1 MSTVM
6 IKECTEVP
14 FSDVFTVDLSQTEVN
29 HCIGCWTCWWRT
41 PGKCIYKD
49 LEFFYRAYV
58 NADQA
63 VFYAKLHEGFVSS
76 KMKALFDRMI
86 PLFLPYTSFSNGG
99 TYHTP
104 RYPKYP
110 NVIFYYDY
118 DFEDEEDYRIFH
130 DYIYKVFN
138 QFHAKEISILN
149 ISELRN
155 GSL

>member
-1 MSTVM
+1 
-6 IKECTEVP
+6 
-14 FSDVFTVDLSQTEVN
+14 
-29 HCIGCWTCWWRT
+29 
-41 PGKCIYKD
+41 
-49 LEFFYRAYV
+49 
-58 NADQA
+58 
-63 VFYAKLHEGFVSS
+63 
-76 KMKALFDRMI
+76 MKALFDRMI
-86 PLFLPYTSFSNGG
+86 PLFLPYTSFNNGG

-110 NVIFYYDY
+110 NVKFYYDY

-155 GSL
+155 GSI